1 MTIIIITPIILFLTI
16 ELIFFFIIKNL
27 HSKIPWII
35 TNRDELPLFEKYKI
49 KKFFDKTFDSNFGW
63 NWKPNSQHQEIIFSK
78 KNIIYFGKYGERK
91 VKKTEKKKK
100 LYHFASFGDSFVFC
114 RFVKNNETW
123 QEQIAKLT
131 SYSGLN
137 LGVGNYGLDQIY
149 LKYLNTELPKNIKTI
164 FIGFVPE
171 TLSRCLCSWKHYHE
185 FNNIYA
191 FKPKFIN
198 YKNNL
203 KLVSNPI
210 KNINSFDNINN
221 IINRIKKDEFF
232 YKEKFI
238 KYKLSFPYFFSF
250 FNNPKYNLKLI
261 FYSTLKMLNLNN
273 NKIHE
278 FIIRENCIKNDIYF
292 GLKKKNSIIKKLM
305 IKMIKKSKERRHKI
319 IFLIFPQKH
328 DLSLKKKKYHKFFM
342 NNKKNLN
349 FIDFTEIF
357 NKNEINNIYLPDQ
370 YGGHLTAYGNK
381 VVADT
386 IIKKGYI

>member
-1 MTIIIITPIILFLTI
+1 MTIIIITPIILFLTV
-16 ELIFFFIIKNL
+16 ELIFFLIINNL
-27 HSKIPWII
+27 RSKIPWII
-35 TNRDELPLFEKYKI
+35 TDRDELPFFKKNKI
-49 KKFFDKTFDSNFGW
+49 KKFFEKTYDSNFGW
-63 NWKPNSQHQEIIFSK
+63 NWKPNSKHQEIIFSK

-91 VKKTEKKKK
+91 IKNTKKKNV

-123 QEQIAKLT
+123 QEQIARQT
-131 SYSGLN
+131 SVSGLN

-149 LKYLNTELPKNIKTI
+149 LKYLNTDLPKNIKTI

-198 YKNNL
+198 YKNKL

-210 KNINSFDNINN
+210 KDISSFDNIND
-221 IINRIKKDEFF
+221 IINRIKKNDFF
-232 YKEKFI
+232 YKEKFV

-250 FNNPKYNLKLI
+250 FSNPIYNLKLI
-261 FYSTLKMLNLNN
+261 FYSTLKILNLNN
-273 NKIHE
+273 NNIHE

-292 GLKKKNSIIKKLM
+292 GLKKRNIIIEKLM
-305 IKMIKKSKERRHKI
+305 MKIHKKSKERGHKI

-328 DLSLKKKKYHKFFM
+328 DLSLKKKKYHQFFM
-342 NNKKNLN
+342 NNKKN
-349 FIDFTEIF
+349 FKYIDFTEIF
-357 NKNEINNIYLPDQ
+357 NKNEVNDIYLPDQ
-370 YGGHLTAYGNK
+370 YGGHLTVYGNK
-381 VVADT
+381 LVADT